1 MKMPKWLRWRDAEKS
16 SETKAENL
24 KKVRQHTD
32 QMLKQQTVQ
41 KERNEEAEQ
50 SQSP

>member
-1 MKMPKWLRWRDAEKS
+1 MRMPKWLRWRDTEKS

-24 KKVRQHTD
+24 KKVRQQTD
-32 QMLKQQTVQ
+32 QMMKQQNVQ
-41 KERNEEAEQ
+41 KERSDEAEQ